1 MKKILVLGVCA
12 LFLLLIFSNTAVADI
27 KKPSPKL
34 FDIEVTD
41 HNPDGTKDT
50 RIVKLTLKEVNNLRK
65 DILNA
70 ESMEEKHSI
79 FRNYNLVSK
88 DIKLETLKQ
97 GMLKRAEEIGVK
109 CDIELKKI
117 RLKFPIVIS
126 FFDKVDVIYLG
137 GTSARVGT
145 SPITNLINRLLK
157 TKLPGIDLVDMC
169 TGLFGIVNTRGLYVK
184 HTLVSLFGLAGLVG
198 FVGTSVKL
206 PFLMHIFNG
215 YSAMT
220 FGIGTGV
227 HIKTVITPTPTE

>member
-12 LFLLLIFSNTAVADI
+12 LFLLLTFANTAVADI
-27 KKPSPKL
+27 KKPSMKL

-50 RIVKLTLKEVNNLRK
+50 RIVKLTLRDINNLRK

-79 FRNYNLVSK
+79 FQKYNLVSE
-88 DIKLETLKQ
+88 DLNTEFLKQ
-97 GMLKRAEEIGVK
+97 GMLKRAEDMGLGSEL
-109 CDIELKKI
+109 ELKKI
-117 RLKFPIVIS
+117 RLRLPIVLS

-145 SPITNLINRLLK
+145 SPIINLINRLLK
-157 TKLPGIDLVDMC
+157 TKLPGIDLVDVC
-169 TGLFGIVNTRGLYVK
+169 SGLFGIVNARGIFVK
-184 HTLVSLFGLAGLVG
+184 DTLISLFSLAGLVG
-198 FVGTSVKL
+198 FVGTSVKIPL
-206 PFLMHIFNG
+206 IMHIFNG

-220 FGIGTGV
+220 FGMGAGI
-227 HIKTVITPTPTE
+227 HIKTIITPTPSE